1 MEGIMRLYFS
11 PLACSLATRMA
22 VYEAGLPASFHKVT
36 LSTKTLDDGTD
47 YRAVAPKGQVPAL
60 VLDDGMVLTEGSAVL
75 QYVADQAPSSGLA
88 PAAGTIERYQVQ
100 QWLSFV
106 ATEIHKQVFAAI
118 FNPASPDEA
127 RGFARSL
134 LPAKLAYVDDHLNG
148 RDYLVGDSF
157 TVADAYL
164 AWVLVLA
171 PRLGIDLA
179 QSPSLAAY
187 AQRIHA
193 RPHVARAIGDE
204 MSLLG

>member
-1 MEGIMRLYFS
+1 MRLYFS

-22 VYEAGLPASFHKVT
+22 VYEAGLPATFHKVT
-36 LSTKTLDDGTD
+36 LSTKTLDDGMD
-47 YRAVAPKGQVPAL
+47 YRAIAPKGQVPAL
-60 VLDDGMVLTEGSAVL
+60 VLDNGMVLTEGSAVL

-88 PAAGTIERYQVQ
+88 PTAGTIERYQVQ
-100 QWLSFV
+100 QWLSFI
-106 ATEIHKQVFAAI
+106 ATEIHKQVFAAV
-118 FNPASPDEA
+118 FNPASPEET
-127 RGFARSL
+127 RVFAKSL
-134 LPAKLAYVDDHLNG
+134 LPGKLGYIADHLNG

-179 QSPSLAAY
+179 QTPQLAAY
-187 AQRIHA
+187 AARFHA
-193 RPHVARAIGDE
+193 RPHVARAIADE